1 MRVQFLHGIITVT
14 LGYTGKCIDYWIR
27 TKNWIW
33 CRTCEGWEGSDEYE
47 KFTVPHQPNCDIKI
61 EISKLGIFSQKP
73 AKKFECIGHIKKR
86 LAIKLTKLKSTK
98 KGPLFDSKTLRG
110 EGRLTDKMINKVQ
123 SYFGMAIRQ
132 STGKTVFEM
141 KKAIGA
147 VVSLLS
153 SIEFRSK
160 TSNASTTNL

>member
-1 MRVQFLHGIITVT
+1 M
-14 LGYTGKCIDYWIR
+14 
-27 TKNWIW
+27 
-33 CRTCEGWEGSDEYE
+33 
-47 KFTVPHQPNCDIKI
+47 
-61 EISKLGIFSQKP
+61 
-73 AKKFECIGHIKKR
+73 
-86 LAIKLTKLKSTK
+86 TKLKSTK
-98 KGPLFDSKTLRG
+98 KGPLFDSKTLGG

-141 KKAIGA
+141 KKTIGA

-160 TSNASTTNL
+160 TSNASTTSL